1 MKKILCLML
10 TLVLALCLAA
20 CGCDHEWK
28 DADCENPKTCGLCGE
43 TEGEALG
50 HDWKD
55 ADCENPKTCA
65 VCDKTEGE
73 ALGHSWEDADCENPK
88 ICSVCGATEGEAL
101 GHEWKDATTEEPMT
115 CAVCGA
121 TEGERITTDE
131 RFHTADCEAVFGV
144 WQGILTLDG
153 DMMGIDGLGDITL
166 DMLWEITFRNDGT
179 MNSRLAL
186 ADEEAYMEAI
196 RVYTVNLFYEQFAA
210 AGLDAE
216 AADAAMKETYGMTI
230 AEYVT
235 AAMEGMDVSDYY
247 EDQDMAYVYYV
258 SGETIYS
265 AESWSDT
272 MEEIPFRLDGDKL
285 YLSGASVEDLGLGI
299 TEMVL
304 NRVS

>member
-1 MKKILCLML
+1 MKKILCLIL
-10 TLVLALCLAA
+10 TLVLVLCLAA
-20 CGCDHEWK
+20 CGCNHEWK

-55 ADCENPKTCA
+55 TDCDNPKTCA
-65 VCDKTEGE
+65 VCGK
-73 ALGHSWEDADCENPK
+73 
-88 ICSVCGATEGEAL
+88 TEGEAL
-101 GHEWKDATTEEPMT
+101 GHEWKDADCENPKTCSVCGATDGEALGHDWKDATTEDPMT

-131 RFHTADCEAVFGV
+131 RFHTADCEAVFGA
-144 WQGILTLDG
+144 WQGTLTLNG
-153 DMMGIDGLGDITL
+153 DMLGLGDLGEDITL

-186 ADEEAYMEAI
+186 ADEAAYLEAI
-196 RVYTVNLFYEQFAA
+196 RIYTVNLFYEQFAA

-230 AEYVT
+230 SEYVA
-235 AAMEGMDVSDYY
+235 AAMEAMDVSDYY
-247 EDQDMAYVYYV
+247 EEQNIAYVYYV

-265 AESWSDT
+265 AESWSDAMDGT
-272 MEEIPFRLDGDKL
+272 TFRLEGDKL
-285 YLSGASVEDLGLGI
+285 YLGGDGIEILGDI
-299 TEMVL
+299 TEIVMS
-304 NRVS
+304 RVN